1 MRGFMLTMI
10 IVPSYSTGAYDFKTS
25 FDLCA
30 HDYCNVIWINSCSA
44 MVPGKEM
51 NFKNIDEGH
60 QDNSENIHFLYN
72 RVERLKNAPK
82 IVQDYYAGKVFNY
95 DTGVKGL
102 FKSLVSTK
110 TNRFLL
116 ISIILFLACIYLFS
130 FLSKNQNST
139 ACGFPVQFESFS
151 YNERIYVS
159 LKFLEKKLNNKEYM
173 DSSDVSVIFY
183 GVNNDGEIS
192 YKSEEFFEKY
202 QGKEFF
208 LRADFPDYD
217 IIKVEA
223 EISVKDK
230 KDRITAKIK
239 KRS

>member
-1 MRGFMLTMI
+1 
-10 IVPSYSTGAYDFKTS
+10 
-25 FDLCA
+25 
-30 HDYCNVIWINSCSA
+30 
-44 MVPGKEM
+44 
-51 NFKNIDEGH
+51 
-60 QDNSENIHFLYN
+60 
-72 RVERLKNAPK
+72 
-82 IVQDYYAGKVFNY
+82 
-95 DTGVKGL
+95 
-102 FKSLVSTK
+102 
-110 TNRFLL
+110 
-116 ISIILFLACIYLFS
+116 
-130 FLSKNQNST
+130 
-139 ACGFPVQFESFS
+139 
-151 YNERIYVS
+151 
-159 LKFLEKKLNNKEYM
+159 M

>member
-1 MRGFMLTMI
+1 
-10 IVPSYSTGAYDFKTS
+10 
-25 FDLCA
+25 
-30 HDYCNVIWINSCSA
+30 
-44 MVPGKEM
+44 M

-60 QDNSENIHFLYN
+60 QDNGENIHFLYN
-72 RVERLKNAPK
+72 REERLKNAPK

-159 LKFLEKKLNNKEYM
+159 LKFLEKKLNNKE
-173 DSSDVSVIFY
+173 
-183 GVNNDGEIS
+183 
-192 YKSEEFFEKY
+192 
-202 QGKEFF
+202 
-208 LRADFPDYD
+208 
-217 IIKVEA
+217 
-223 EISVKDK
+223 
-230 KDRITAKIK
+230 
-239 KRS
+239 

>member
-1 MRGFMLTMI
+1 
-10 IVPSYSTGAYDFKTS
+10 
-25 FDLCA
+25 
-30 HDYCNVIWINSCSA
+30 
-44 MVPGKEM
+44 M

-72 RVERLKNAPK
+72 REERLKNAPK

>member
-1 MRGFMLTMI
+1 
-10 IVPSYSTGAYDFKTS
+10 
-25 FDLCA
+25 
-30 HDYCNVIWINSCSA
+30 
-44 MVPGKEM
+44 M

-60 QDNSENIHFLYN
+60 QDDSENIHFLYN
-72 RVERLKNAPK
+72 REERLKNAPK

-159 LKFLEKKLNNKEYM
+159 L
-173 DSSDVSVIFY
+173 
-183 GVNNDGEIS
+183 
-192 YKSEEFFEKY
+192 
-202 QGKEFF
+202 
-208 LRADFPDYD
+208 
-217 IIKVEA
+217 
-223 EISVKDK
+223 
-230 KDRITAKIK
+230 
-239 KRS
+239 